1 MREGRSIGVVTQGAG
16 APVYAGLLRMDER
29 TLPRLAA
36 YLADLPDGLDSYPEC
51 RSKASLHRAF
61 LDEKALPPLA
71 PGALP
76 EPVRELVEAPAA
88 VSSWI
93 PTVVHHSVLLVVREL
108 CFEDDESYCRH
119 AFESQRKI
127 FRGPMYR
134 LLLVAMPVDTVLRG
148 IAYRWKAFH
157 QGTQLEVLERGD
169 GEAHLRL
176 RYPPRL
182 YNELGLLGLAS
193 GFRAALDAMKA
204 TDPKVEVT
212 EMGEGEA
219 HFRGTWRGQ

>member
-1 MREGRSIGVVTQGAG
+1 MTQHA
-16 APVYAGLLRMDER
+16 AAAVYADPQRMDER
-29 TLPRLAA
+29 TFPRLAA
-36 YLADLPDGLDSYPEC
+36 YLADLPDGLDSFPEC

-61 LDEKALPPLA
+61 LDEKPLPPLA

-76 EPVRELVEAPAA
+76 EPVRELIEAPAA

-93 PTVVHHSVLLVVREL
+93 PTVVHHSVLLVIREL
-108 CFEDDESYCRH
+108 CFTDDESYCRH
-119 AFESQRKI
+119 AFESQRRI

-157 QGTQLEVLERGD
+157 QGTQLEVLERGE
-169 GEAHLRL
+169 GEARLELRF
-176 RYPPRL
+176 PPGL
-182 YNELGLLGLAS
+182 YNELGLKGLAS

-204 TDPKVEVT
+204 TDAKVEVT
-212 EMGEGEA
+212 EIAAGEA
-219 HFRGTWRGQ
+219 HFRGTWRGA